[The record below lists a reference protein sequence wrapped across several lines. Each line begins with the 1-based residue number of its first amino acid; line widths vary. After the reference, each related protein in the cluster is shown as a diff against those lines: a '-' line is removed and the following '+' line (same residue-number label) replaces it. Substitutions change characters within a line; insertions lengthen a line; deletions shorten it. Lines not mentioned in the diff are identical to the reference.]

1 MVFFINICSMIE
13 YAAKRR
19 TYILH
24 NFERICEIMNEV
36 AGVAREQVTPES
48 TVDQLNLDS
57 LDVTELILSI
67 EDEFGILV
75 EDDSEI
81 RCVNDLLVRLDKIA

>member
-1 MVFFINICSMIE
+1 M
-13 YAAKRR
+13 
-19 TYILH
+19 H

-36 AGVAREQVTPES
+36 AGVPREQVTLES

-57 LDVTELILSI
+57 LDVTELILSV

-75 EDDSEI
+75 EDESQI
-81 RCVNDLLVRLDKIA
+81 RCVGDLITRLEKTA

>member
-1 MVFFINICSMIE
+1 MQ
-13 YAAKRR
+13 
-19 TYILH
+19 
-24 NFERICEIMNEV
+24 NFERICELMNEI
-36 AGVAREQVTPES
+36 AGVPREKVAPES

-75 EDDSEI
+75 EDDSAI
-81 RCVNDLLVRLDKIA
+81 RSVGDLLQRLDKTA

>member
-1 MVFFINICSMIE
+1 M
-13 YAAKRR
+13 
-19 TYILH
+19 H

-36 AGVAREQVTPES
+36 AGVPKEQVTPES
-48 TVDQLNLDS
+48 TVDQLHLDS

-81 RCVNDLLVRLDKIA
+81 RSVNDLLVRLDKTA

>member
-1 MVFFINICSMIE
+1 M
-13 YAAKRR
+13 
-19 TYILH
+19 H

-36 AGVAREQVTPES
+36 AGVPRERVTLES

-75 EDDSEI
+75 EDESQI
-81 RCVNDLLVRLDKIA
+81 RCVKDLLTRLEKTA

>member
-1 MVFFINICSMIE
+1 M
-13 YAAKRR
+13 
-19 TYILH
+19 H

-36 AGVAREQVTPES
+36 AGEAREQVTPES

-75 EDDSEI
+75 EDESQI
-81 RCVNDLLVRLDKIA
+81 RSVNDLLAKLDKIA

>member
-1 MVFFINICSMIE
+1 M
-13 YAAKRR
+13 
-19 TYILH
+19 H

>member
-1 MVFFINICSMIE
+1 M
-13 YAAKRR
+13 
-19 TYILH
+19 H

-36 AGVAREQVTPES
+36 AGVPREMVTPES

-75 EDDSEI
+75 EDESQI
-81 RCVNDLLVRLDKIA
+81 RCVNDLLAKLDKIA

>member
-1 MVFFINICSMIE
+1 M
-13 YAAKRR
+13 
-19 TYILH
+19 H

-75 EDDSEI
+75 EDESQI
-81 RCVNDLLVRLDKIA
+81 RSVNDLLAKLDKIA

>member
-1 MVFFINICSMIE
+1 M
-13 YAAKRR
+13 
-19 TYILH
+19 H

-75 EDDSEI
+75 EDESQI
-81 RCVNDLLVRLDKIA
+81 RSVGDLLARLDKTA

>member
-1 MVFFINICSMIE
+1 M
-13 YAAKRR
+13 
-19 TYILH
+19 H

-36 AGVAREQVTPES
+36 AGVPREQVTLES

-57 LDVTELILSI
+57 LDVTELILSV

-75 EDDSEI
+75 EDESQI
-81 RCVNDLLVRLDKIA
+81 RCVRDLITRLEKTA

>member
-1 MVFFINICSMIE
+1 M
-13 YAAKRR
+13 
-19 TYILH
+19 H

-48 TVDQLNLDS
+48 TVDQLNQDS

-81 RCVNDLLVRLDKIA
+81 KCVNDLLVRLDKIA

>member
-1 MVFFINICSMIE
+1 M
-13 YAAKRR
+13 
-19 TYILH
+19 H

-36 AGVAREQVTPES
+36 AGVPMEQVTPES

-57 LDVTELILSI
+57 LDITELILSV

-75 EDDSEI
+75 EDDSSI
-81 RCVNDLLVRLDKIA
+81 QCVNDLLLRLA

>member
-1 MVFFINICSMIE
+1 M
-13 YAAKRR
+13 
-19 TYILH
+19 H

-81 RCVNDLLVRLDKIA
+81 KCVNDLLVRLDKIA